1 MCVLTINEAD
11 ASCISQFGP
20 LFVKS
25 LVVFECIQRC
35 VCVLACCGAGRCF
48 GVCCVLDVF
57 VCAVVL
63 LGVTVHFSA
72 LRLHNFRVGIKRPNQ
87 VLKA

>member
-35 VCVLACCGAGRCF
+35 VCVSMLRRRQVFWGLLCFGCVCVCCGSAGCDCPF
-48 GVCCVLDVF
+48 LCPE
-57 VCAVVL
+57 
-63 LGVTVHFSA
+63 VT
-72 LRLHNFRVGIKRPNQ
+72 
-87 VLKA
+87 